1 MLEAS
6 LILRLLVDLNKFWLE
21 SAVNQQISS

>member
-6 LILRLLVDLNKFWLE
+6 LILRLLVDLNKFWFE